1 MPKRFYS
8 VKETA
13 KILGVSTN
21 TVYKYLDEGSLK
33 GKRLNNRGR
42 FKIPFSELA
51 PYLGGETSAK
61 VSEETPVVKQ
71 EDQKA
76 RGKSTAF
83 GSLFVPSF
91 IGLFLLLLLWN
102 FGQGATGSQSSLT
115 GDIGNAVLGY
125 SARTFS
131 GFGSLVSR
139 FLPEAQQFA
148 KGTQPPNEIVSNPS
162 TQIVSEEKT
171 PDLSYKIENT
181 EGRTN
186 ELYANAQ
193 VLASSTQRLLSKSRT
208 LTSAELNNAI
218 EEMSKLLGSLSDSS
232 DQKTIFAQIN
242 WLNENWDFTGI
253 EALKRAASNASDLLV
268 SLQRQSQA
276 AFTRPDITDL
286 NNLVIEADLLPE
298 LVGDPSD
305 LPSEKTLY
313 GNIKGVGIL
322 VQTIDAKVG
331 EIDKILESWD
341 NFNISEKEYTV
352 KSILSD
358 TLSINVLPKVDE
370 VVFSGLGGP
379 KDESELK
386 NSLLSVKGVLIAN
399 KTHLAQKAG
408 KTVVVTW
415 PEWDGAAY
423 KILIINPS
431 KKDSQEVA
439 YKYYLPSGLKRG
451 DVEQTDKGLTL
462 NFDNQKNQYF
472 MEVNLPLPAGE
483 AKTLSLK
490 TNDISKID
498 QSEAK
503 AKKTGGQEV
512 SEALETTTA
521 DRQNKVL
528 GIENNKPL
536 TQNVVPETSTAKTIP
551 ELPGLTALREK
562 VAGLTAQIP
571 RENVAALGLIIF
583 LSGLIAL
590 IVYLMRTFIR
600 WNKKSGQSV
609 SAEVQLAD
617 VESILIPKVA
627 TKKETIKKGPSWLTI
642 KFRAIVSA
650 IVAIPASIISFFLKV
665 LSSATK
671 ALASFINGLLKIPV
685 SILKFFSGV
694 LPSVKTFTTSVITGL
709 ARFTSS
715 VLTSILRAFR
725 AIVQAI
731 LTLAAKIISGA
742 RKTVVTVGNSLLK
755 IPVATLTFFLK
766 VLSSVRTFLVTLST
780 GFYKLVASIIA
791 LVRLGVA
798 AVVKGSLMFVSNL
811 ISAVTAF
818 FVSIGS
824 AITKTAHSVKAGIPA
839 ILSSIKTFFLR
850 TMTSVKNLVI
860 GLITSLLQAV
870 KATINAVVVFIKNL
884 ISALVKAVVSI
895 KTGVPAVLTSIK
907 NFFLNLIS
915 SVAGYILAVAKAFK
929 KALLAVIGAIR
940 TFVTNVVSAI
950 SAFLVKIVSSVVTL
964 VAKIISLVT
973 RAVISTSTF
982 FLKVLSSIIKTLAS
996 IIKGVLAVL
1005 VSITKFTDSTL
1016 ARLNFG
1022 TPSVRKPRRGLR
1034 VAAVFLLVGLA
1045 AALISASAALVIA
1058 AQVERSQQAALVEK
1072 EVSSNKETERE
1083 IPVKKVTIKETG
1095 TGWLRVRSTPS
1106 GNETG
1111 KVYPG
1116 ETFDLLD
1123 EKNGW
1128 FLLELSDGARGW
1140 VFARYASLE

>member
-33 GKRLNNRGR
+33 GKRLNDRGR
-42 FKIPFSELA
+42 FKVPFSELA
-51 PYLGGETSAK
+51 PYLGGETSTK

-71 EDQKA
+71 ENQKA
-76 RGKSTAF
+76 RGKLTVF
-83 GSLFVPSF
+83 GSLFAPAL
-91 IGLFLLLLLWN
+91 IGLFLLLLLGN
-102 FGQGATGSQSSLT
+102 FGQGATGPQSLL
-115 GDIGNAVLGY
+115 GRDIGNAVLGY

-148 KGTQPPNEIVSNPS
+148 KGTQPPNETVSNSS

-358 TLSINVLPKVDE
+358 TLSINVLPQIDE
-370 VVFSGLGGP
+370 VVFSGLRGP

-386 NSLLSVKGVLIAN
+386 NSLLSVKGVLTAN

-408 KTVVVTW
+408 KTVVATW
-415 PEWDGAAY
+415 PERDGAAY

-431 KKDSQEVA
+431 KKDFQEVA
-439 YKYYLPSGLKRG
+439 YKYYLPSDLKRG
-451 DVEQTDKGLTL
+451 DVEQIDTGLAL

-472 MEVNLPLPAGE
+472 MEVNLPLPVGE

-490 TNDISKID
+490 I
-498 QSEAK
+498 
-503 AKKTGGQEV
+503 TGGQEV

-528 GIENNKPL
+528 GTEIDKPF
-536 TQNVVPETSTAKTIP
+536 SS
-551 ELPGLTALREK
+551 LTALREK

-571 RENVAALGLIIF
+571 REKMAALGLIIF

-590 IVYLMRTFIR
+590 VVYLMMTFIR
-600 WNKKSGQSV
+600 WDKKSGQSV
-609 SAEVQLAD
+609 SGDVQSAE
-617 VESILIPKVA
+617 VESILIPKFSA
-627 TKKETIKKGPSWLTI
+627 KKETIKKGPSWLTV
-642 KFRAIVSA
+642 KFRAVVSA
-650 IVAIPASIISFFLKV
+650 ILAIPASIISFFSKV
-665 LSSATK
+665 PSSVTK

-685 SILKFFSGV
+685 SILKFFSKAV
-694 LPSVKTFTTSVITGL
+694 TLVKTFTTAVITGL
-709 ARFTSS
+709 ARFISS
-715 VLTSILRAFR
+715 VTASILRVFR
-725 AIVQAI
+725 SIVQAI
-731 LTLAAKIISGA
+731 LTFAAKTISA
-742 RKTVVTVGNSLLK
+742 TRKTVVAIGNSLLK
-755 IPVATLTFFLK
+755 IPVAILTFFLK
-766 VLSSVRTFLVTLST
+766 VISAVRTLLVALST
-780 GFYKLVASIIA
+780 GFYKFIASIIA
-791 LVRLGVA
+791 SVRKVVG
-798 AVVKGSLMFVSNL
+798 AVVKGSLTFVANL

-818 FVSIGS
+818 FVGIGS
-824 AITKTAHSVKAGIPA
+824 GVTKTAHSVRTGIPA
-839 ILSSIKTFFLR
+839 ILSAIETFFLR
-850 TMTSVKNLVI
+850 TITAVKKLVV
-860 GLITSLLQAV
+860 GLTTSLLGAV
-870 KATINAVVVFIKNL
+870 KAAGNAVVVFIKKL

-895 KTGVPAVLTSIK
+895 GSGVLAVLASLK
-907 NFFLNLIS
+907 NFSLNLIS
-915 SVAGYILAVAKAFK
+915 ALAGGIVAVATALK
-929 KALLAVIGAIR
+929 KALLAVIGAIK
-940 TFVTNVVSAI
+940 TFITNVVSAI
-950 SAFLVKIVSSVVTL
+950 SAFLVKIVSSIIAF
-964 VAKIISLVT
+964 VAKIISLAT
-973 RAVISTSTF
+973 NTLISTVTF
-982 FLKVLSSIIKTLAS
+982 FLKVVSSITRTLAS
-996 IIKGVLAVL
+996 IIRKVLRGL

-1016 ARLNFG
+1016 A
-1022 TPSVRKPRRGLR
+1022 
-1034 VAAVFLLVGLA
+1034 
-1045 AALISASAALVIA
+1045 
-1058 AQVERSQQAALVEK
+1058 QRS
-1072 EVSSNKETERE
+1072 R
-1083 IPVKKVTIKETG
+1083 
-1095 TGWLRVRSTPS
+1095 
-1106 GNETG
+1106 
-1111 KVYPG
+1111 
-1116 ETFDLLD
+1116 
-1123 EKNGW
+1123 
-1128 FLLELSDGARGW
+1128 
-1140 VFARYASLE
+1140 

>member
-51 PYLGGETSAK
+51 PYLVGETSTK

-83 GSLFVPSF
+83 RSLFVPSL
-91 IGLFLLLLLWN
+91 IGLTLVFLLWN

-115 GDIGNAVLGY
+115 GDIGNAILSY
-125 SARTFS
+125 SDRTFS

-139 FLPEAQQFA
+139 FLPGAQQFA
-148 KGTQPPNEIVSNPS
+148 KGTQPPNETVSNSS

-171 PDLSYKIENT
+171 PDLSYKIEDT

-276 AFTRPDITDL
+276 EFTRPDITDL

-358 TLSINVLPKVDE
+358 TLSINVLPQIDE
-370 VVFSGLGGP
+370 VVFSGLRGP

-386 NSLLSVKGVLIAN
+386 NSLLSVKGVLTAN

-415 PEWDGAAY
+415 PERDGAAY

-431 KKDSQEVA
+431 KKDFQEVA

-490 TNDISKID
+490 I
-498 QSEAK
+498 
-503 AKKTGGQEV
+503 TGGKGL
-512 SEALETTTA
+512 SKALETTTA

-528 GIENNKPL
+528 GTENTTK
-536 TQNVVPETSTAKTIP
+536 EIP
-551 ELPGLTALREK
+551 ELPGLTALRGK
-562 VAGLTAQIP
+562 VAGLRAQIP
-571 RENVAALGLIIF
+571 RQNLAALELIIF

-590 IVYLMRTFIR
+590 IVYLVMTFIR

-609 SAEVQLAD
+609 SAEVQSAD
-617 VESILIPKVA
+617 VVSILIPKFS

-642 KFRAIVSA
+642 KSRAIV
-650 IVAIPASIISFFLKV
+650 L
-665 LSSATK
+665 TMT
-671 ALASFINGLLKIPV
+671 SFISGLLKIPV
-685 SILKFFSGV
+685 SILKFFSRV
-694 LPSVKTFTTSVITGL
+694 L
-709 ARFTSS
+709 SS

-731 LTLAAKIISGA
+731 LTFAAKTISAA
-742 RKTVVTVGNSLLK
+742 RKTVVAIGNSLLK
-755 IPVATLTFFLK
+755 IPVAILTFFLK
-766 VLSSVRTFLVTLST
+766 V
-780 GFYKLVASIIA
+780 
-791 LVRLGVA
+791 
-798 AVVKGSLMFVSNL
+798 
-811 ISAVTAF
+811 
-818 FVSIGS
+818 
-824 AITKTAHSVKAGIPA
+824 
-839 ILSSIKTFFLR
+839 
-850 TMTSVKNLVI
+850 
-860 GLITSLLQAV
+860 
-870 KATINAVVVFIKNL
+870 
-884 ISALVKAVVSI
+884 
-895 KTGVPAVLTSIK
+895 
-907 NFFLNLIS
+907 
-915 SVAGYILAVAKAFK
+915 
-929 KALLAVIGAIR
+929 
-940 TFVTNVVSAI
+940 
-950 SAFLVKIVSSVVTL
+950 VSSVT
-964 VAKIISLVT
+964 
-973 RAVISTSTF
+973 
-982 FLKVLSSIIKTLAS
+982 KTLAS
-996 IIKGVLAVL
+996 IIKKVLTVS
-1005 VSITKFTDSTL
+1005 VSITRFTDSTL

-1034 VAAVFLLVGLA
+1034 VAAVFLLVGLTS
-1045 AALISASAALVIA
+1045 ALISASAALVIA
-1058 AQVERSQQAALVEK
+1058 AQVERSQQAAFVEK
-1072 EVSSNKETERE
+1072 EVKSNKETERE
-1083 IPVKKVTIKETG
+1083 IPVKKITIKETE
-1095 TGWLRVRSTPS
+1095 TGW
-1106 GNETG
+1106 
-1111 KVYPG
+1111 Y
-1116 ETFDLLD
+1116 
-1123 EKNGW
+1123 
-1128 FLLELSDGARGW
+1128 LLELSDGARGW